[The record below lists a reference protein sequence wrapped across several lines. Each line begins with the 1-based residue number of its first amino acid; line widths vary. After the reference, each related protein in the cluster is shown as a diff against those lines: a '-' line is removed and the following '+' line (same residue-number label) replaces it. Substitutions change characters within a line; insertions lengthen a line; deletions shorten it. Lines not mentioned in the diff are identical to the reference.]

1 MPTNPSD
8 RNSSTCS
15 RPRSLKLEIISPQI
29 PIFSTGVNDLLMAIR
44 LNPNSHIDCLTLV
57 RISTQRNVSGVE
69 IHAEELVTQ
78 LTLVIVFDLAGNL
91 LRDVG
96 DSAS

>member
-1 MPTNPSD
+1 
-8 RNSSTCS
+8 
-15 RPRSLKLEIISPQI
+15 
-29 PIFSTGVNDLLMAIR
+29 MAIR

-69 IHAEELVTQ
+69 IHAEELVAQ
-78 LTLVIVFDLAGNL
+78 LALVIAFDLAGNL
-91 LRDVG
+91 LRDVE

>member
-1 MPTNPSD
+1 MP
-8 RNSSTCS
+8 
-15 RPRSLKLEIISPQI
+15 KAAFLEVGNHFTPNFDILHRGNTII
-29 PIFSTGVNDLLMAIR
+29 NDLLMAIR

-57 RISTQRNVSGVE
+57 RISTQRDVSGVE
-69 IHAEELVTQ
+69 IHAEELVAQ
-78 LTLVIVFDLAGNL
+78 LTLVIAFDLAGNL